1 MPVLLRIKMAKRV
14 HELNLSVDKYD
25 YHVYLC
31 DCGWSRRMINPQTDN
46 IRAIK
51 KEHEIHIRDD
61 RRLEE
66 QANARQAY
74 IDREERHYSESTGT
88 IIN

>member
-1 MPVLLRIKMAKRV
+1 
-14 HELNLSVDKYD
+14 
-25 YHVYLC
+25 
-31 DCGWSRRMINPQTDN
+31 MINPQTDN